1 MNILVV
7 DDEPNI
13 LTLMNAIL
21 SSEGYHVIAANNGSD
36 ALDIFL
42 DKHID
47 MVICDEMMPLLSG
60 NELVTAIREEDTN
73 IPIIMVTAKGSI
85 DDKGKSFSLGID
97 DYMVKPISSDELLM
111 RVKALFRRA
120 KIVTDKKITIGN
132 VVLDYNTRTITDDS
146 RNLSLYLT
154 KTEFEILYKL
164 LSYPEK
170 PFTKWQLF
178 HEFWG
183 INSDTDDSIVK
194 VFISKIRKQIE
205 IFPEIGI
212 KTIMGV
218 GYQGVKHEK

>member
-7 DDEPNI
+7 DDEQNI
-13 LTLMNAIL
+13 LILMEAIL
-21 SSEGYHVIAANNGSD
+21 SAEGYNVILSNNGSD

-60 NELVTAIREEDTN
+60 NELVSAIREEDSTV
-73 IPIIMVTAKGSI
+73 PIIMVTAKGSI
-85 DDKGKSFSLGID
+85 DDKGKSFSLGVD
-97 DYMVKPISSDELLM
+97 DYMVKPISPDELLM

-120 KIVTDKKITIGN
+120 KIVIDKKIIIGN
-132 VVLDYNTRTITDDS
+132 VVLDYDIKTITDKN
-146 RNLSLYLT
+146 RNLSLTLT
-154 KTEFEILYKL
+154 KTEFELLYKL

-183 INSDTDDSIVK
+183 IDSETDESIVK

-218 GYQGVKHEK
+218 GYQGVKNEK